1 MDRLSM
7 YSSRQRNWDLFSAKS
22 CLQSAVVMFACAL
35 VLAVAI
41 PDTAR
46 ADRGFFAHDG
56 EPYWHPGNITGGARS
71 RLSVGTERPSSR
83 AGRRTAA
90 IGAVAFDDDERPQVR
105 RATPPRDSASRPA
118 VKRKIAPNRRVAGT
132 RPRLTPAPTAARAN
146 RARLASLGPATT
158 FSPSAPSL
166 PSLSGGLVAWRASA
180 SCLASNLRDV
190 IERVASYGRVT
201 VNSTCRNRAH
211 NRRVGGASK
220 SWHLTGNAAD
230 LRISGNWRAAA
241 AFMRASVG
249 GFKHYGGGLFHI
261 DNGPKRTF

>member
-7 YSSRQRNWDLFSAKS
+7 YSRRSRHLGLFSVQS
-22 CLQSAVVMFACAL
+22 CLQSAAVVFAYAL
-35 VLAVAI
+35 VLAVTI

-46 ADRGFFAHDG
+46 ADRGFFANEG
-56 EPYWHPGNITGGARS
+56 EPYWHPGNITGGTRV
-71 RLSVGTERPSSR
+71 RLNVGSERPASR
-83 AGRRTAA
+83 TGRQTAA
-90 IGAVAFDDDERPQVR
+90 IGAAAYEDDERPQAR
-105 RATPPRDSASRPA
+105 RTTTPRASASRPA
-118 VKRKIAPNRRVAGT
+118 IKRQVAPNRRVAGT

-146 RARLASLGPATT
+146 RARLASLGPTTT

-180 SCLASNLRDV
+180 SCLAGNLRDV

-230 LRISGNWRAAA
+230 LRIAGNWRAAA